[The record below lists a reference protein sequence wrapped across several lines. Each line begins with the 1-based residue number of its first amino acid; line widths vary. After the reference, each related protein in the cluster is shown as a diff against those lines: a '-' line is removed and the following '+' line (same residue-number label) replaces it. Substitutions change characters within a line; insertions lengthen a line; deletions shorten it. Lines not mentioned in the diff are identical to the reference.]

1 VRHWAIAA
9 HISSITGCAGRKA
22 RGHDP
27 DRLFRMRRIDV
38 VFRGRYVAVGD
49 LRSPPVVA
57 ALEIP

>member
-1 VRHWAIAA
+1 
-9 HISSITGCAGRKA
+9 
-22 RGHDP
+22 
-27 DRLFRMRRIDV
+27 MRRIDV